1 MRRGLLSLIVFCLS
15 LVLCAAIL
23 IVFQR
28 IDQQEHVDTV
38 EQIEAPCEKEE
49 IGDVSDI
56 VSIEVDAVPEDWDSD
71 SENDGF
77 VIYITFYDK
86 HGGTVQFKD
95 IEYTI
100 RVKIFKAEVDP
111 NGNMVKGELLHD
123 FCCPPVRMT
132 SSSDVSRPQ
141 GGIEIYLRLSDYA
154 GEWGMIEVEV
164 EIPEVGTFSAVDE
177 EVPLSL

>member
-1 MRRGLLSLIVFCLS
+1 MRRGLLSFIVFCLS
-15 LVLCAAIL
+15 LVACAAIL
-23 IVFQR
+23 IVIPR
-28 IDQQEHVDTV
+28 IDQEEHVGAV
-38 EQIEAPCEKEE
+38 EQFEAPCEEEE
-49 IGDVSDI
+49 IGNVSDI
-56 VSIEVDAVPEDWDSD
+56 VSIEVDAVPKDWDSD
-71 SENDGF
+71 AENDGF

-86 HGGTVQFKD
+86 HGSTVQFKD
-95 IEYTI
+95 TEYTI

-111 NGNMVKGELLHD
+111 NGSMVKGELLYD

-132 SSSDVSRPQ
+132 SSSDVSGPH
-141 GGIEIYLRLSDYA
+141 GGIEIYLKLSDYA